1 LTVKLQKPLVTSGP
15 LRPIY
20 LVLTS
25 AAYLPFL
32 IQIVLAGGIGA
43 VIIGASH
50 FFGQRAPRNAIQD
63 TPYEC
68 GLKSEGIGHTR
79 FSVKFY
85 ATALLFI
92 VFDIEVVFLVPWTFV
107 YREFLAHH
115 IAILGP
121 MMFFLFVLV
130 LGFCYEWK
138 KGGLEWEK

>member
-1 LTVKLQKPLVTSGP
+1 MS
-15 LRPIY
+15 
-20 LVLTS
+20 S

-32 IQIVLAGGIGA
+32 YQIVLAAGIGA

-50 FFGQRAPRNAIQD
+50 FFGPRAQKNRIQD
-63 TPYEC
+63 TAYEC
-68 GLKSEGIGHTR
+68 GLPSRGPVHAR

-92 VFDIEVVFLVPWTFV
+92 VFDIEVVFLLPWAFV

>member
-1 LTVKLQKPLVTSGP
+1 M
-15 LRPIY
+15 
-20 LVLTS
+20 
-25 AAYLPFL
+25 
-32 IQIVLAGGIGA
+32 
-43 VIIGASH
+43 IIGASH
-50 FFGQRAPRNAIQD
+50 FFGQRAPQNAIQD

-92 VFDIEVVFLVPWTFV
+92 VFDIEVVFLVPWAFV

-115 IAILGP
+115 ISILGP

>member
-1 LTVKLQKPLVTSGP
+1 M
-15 LRPIY
+15 
-20 LVLTS
+20 LTS

-32 IQIVLAGGIGA
+32 IQIVLAAGIGA

-130 LGFCYEWK
+130 LGFFYEWK